1 MGWLNRFEDGP
12 RGPDGDGRGVLVA
25 LTDSRHDL
33 IEMALPEHQET
44 ELAIIVTL
52 SVEEQKFLALNLQ
65 RITIA
70 ASS

>member
-12 RGPDGDGRGVLVA
+12 RGPDDDGRGDGRGILVA

-52 SVEEQKFLALNLQ
+52 SVEE
-65 RITIA
+65 
-70 ASS
+70 